1 MALVHSH
8 RVMEAGPANTFNSI
22 SIQVVEGISHTLQ
35 LRVASVRAG
44 VVLIKLSRSSYPG
57 VARIIQR

>member
-8 RVMEAGPANTFNSI
+8 RVMEAGPANTFNST
-22 SIQVVEGISHTLQ
+22 SIQVEGISHTRQ
-35 LRVASVRAG
+35 LRVALVRAG

-57 VARIIQR
+57 VARIIRC